1 MAYVLL
7 KVNPLTNEVT
17 RMASQLDFEIVKASE
32 YDHMV
37 NWEGVMRKNERRLQG
52 FIRKR
57 VSNYADVDDLMQST
71 WLEVLRNKNKFCG
84 DSKPE
89 TWMFGIAINLVKNYY
104 KTLKVSYLHDD
115 IDDEIAASL
124 LIHSDR
130 PDWAIEDND
139 TLIKALERIRKFPAE
154 HQQVLQLIV
163 LDDHS
168 YQSVADELQV
178 PVGTVRSRLSRL
190 RQTLKK
196 ELEIGE
202 C

>member
-1 MAYVLL
+1 
-7 KVNPLTNEVT
+7 
-17 RMASQLDFEIVKASE
+17 MASQLEFEIVKASE
-32 YDHMV
+32 NDHIV

-115 IDDEIAASL
+115 LDDEIAASL
-124 LIHSDR
+124 LINNDR